1 MDVRLHQ
8 VPERLEYH
16 SLPLQGPDMPEPVR
30 NDSHLEVTP
39 AIGGAGVATVPVALV
54 NQFQLLGFKSGFQP
68 STYQAKPCL
77 AHGRTCL
84 KGCTSTDS

>member
-68 STYQAKPCL
+68 
-77 AHGRTCL
+77 
-84 KGCTSTDS
+84 